1 MQEPNIFSN
10 NFFKDRTRM
19 ADFLNGYI
27 YQGEPI
33 VLPEHILEVDPVITT
48 LWKKGSILQAHVSV
62 LDLARKISTE
72 FHAVFIGI
80 QNQTDIH
87 YAMPVRIMST
97 DAAGYYGQWK
107 AIQKENRKT
116 HTSKNSGEFLSGFSQ
131 TDTLLP
137 IVTIVLYY
145 GQKPWDGAVT
155 LKEML
160 NLSGCPEPLQKM
172 IADYPIN
179 LFEIRNYP
187 HLDRFQT
194 DLQVVFG
201 FLQNTNDKTQLV
213 QYVHKHKDA
222 FSHMKEDAYDLL
234 CAMSNTKE
242 LKILSEQAEAQ
253 GGEYNMCKAID
264 DLIKDS
270 KAEGY
275 AKGISQGYENAA
287 SKISA
292 LNQALMRDQRQEEL
306 FQSFSDLK
314 LQRKLLEEYHLT

>member
-1 MQEPNIFSN
+1 MLSLFP
-10 NFFKDRTRM
+10 
-19 ADFLNGYI
+19 
-27 YQGEPI
+27 
-33 VLPEHILEVDPVITT
+33 
-48 LWKKGSILQAHVSV
+48 WK
-62 LDLARKISTE
+62 
-72 FHAVFIGI
+72 
-80 QNQTDIH
+80 
-87 YAMPVRIMST
+87 
-97 DAAGYYGQWK
+97 
-107 AIQKENRKT
+107 
-116 HTSKNSGEFLSGFSQ
+116 
-131 TDTLLP
+131 
-137 IVTIVLYY
+137 
-145 GQKPWDGAVT
+145 
-155 LKEML
+155 KEML

-213 QYVHKHKDA
+213 QYVHKHRDA

-242 LKILSEQAEAQ
+242 LKILSEQAESQ
-253 GGEYNMCKAID
+253 GGECDMCKAID
-264 DLIKDS
+264 DLIADS

-275 AKGISQGYENAA
+275 KNAA

-314 LQRKLLEEYHLT
+314 LQRKLLEEYHLA

>member
-1 MQEPNIFSN
+1 MKTSLQGFPVSYGDSAHKSLIYNRQHHMQKWKFGLQVRL
-10 NFFKDRTRM
+10 FFC
-19 ADFLNGYI
+19 I
-27 YQGEPI
+27 
-33 VLPEHILEVDPVITT
+33 ILV
-48 LWKKGSILQAHVSV
+48 QNV

-116 HTSKNSGEFLSGFSQ
+116 HTPKNSGEFLSGFSQ

-160 NLSGCPEPLQKM
+160 NLSGCPESLQKM

-234 CAMSNTKE
+234 RAMSNTKE

-253 GGEYNMCKAID
+253 AIC
-264 DLIKDS
+264 LS
-270 KAEGY
+270 
-275 AKGISQGYENAA
+275 
-287 SKISA
+287 
-292 LNQALMRDQRQEEL
+292 
-306 FQSFSDLK
+306 
-314 LQRKLLEEYHLT
+314 